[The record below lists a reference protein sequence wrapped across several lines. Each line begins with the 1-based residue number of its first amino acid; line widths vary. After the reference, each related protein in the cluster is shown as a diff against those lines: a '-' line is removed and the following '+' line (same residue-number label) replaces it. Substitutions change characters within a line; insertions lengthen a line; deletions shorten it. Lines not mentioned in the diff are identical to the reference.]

1 MTKSERETERDRRK
15 RGEETDI
22 ERKRQETLRDR
33 DRMRKAGDSPTPKM
47 AEEPDGN
54 SQMGKKRSRR
64 G

>member
-1 MTKSERETERDRRK
+1 
-15 RGEETDI
+15 
-22 ERKRQETLRDR
+22 
-33 DRMRKAGDSPTPKM
+33 MRKAGDSPTPKM